1 MEIDRIQIILV
12 DAPFRRLVAMRKAIL
27 HLKKADPVL
36 SSLIERVGRYGIQY
50 REPNFETLVRSIV
63 YQQLSGQVATVI
75 FGRLS
80 ALAPGGQLT
89 PEAILKLTPARMRKA
104 GLSKQKTA
112 YIRDLARKTAH
123 GELKFDT
130 LAEMADHEVI
140 EHLTQVKGIGV
151 WTAHMFLLFALQRPD
166 VLPTGDLGIRMAIR
180 KAYGLDELPHPK
192 HIEEIALRWCPYCS
206 VATWYLWRSLD
217 GQADI

>member
-1 MEIDRIQIILV
+1 
-12 DAPFRRLVAMRKAIL
+12 MRKAIL
-27 HLKKADPVL
+27 HLKKADPIL
-36 SSLIERVGRYGIQY
+36 SSVIQRVGRYGITY

-63 YQQLSGQVATVI
+63 YQQLSGRVAAVI
-75 FGRLS
+75 FGRLI
-80 ALAPGGQLT
+80 ALVPGEKLT
-89 PEAILKLTPARMRKA
+89 PEAILKLTPTRMRKA

-112 YIRDLARKTAH
+112 YIRDLARKTAR
-123 GELKFDT
+123 GALKFDT
-130 LAEMADHEVI
+130 LLEMPDHEVI

-192 HIEEIALRWCPYCS
+192 YIEDMAVRWRPYCS
-206 VATWYLWRSLD
+206 VATWYLWRSLE
-217 GQADI
+217 GPAEI